1 MNIKIPHK
9 RDLLIYRKNHKNL
22 KGTEKVKC
30 KVKCKIKIDYYAESE
45 NASELLLFRSV
56 GGVARSVLI

>member
-22 KGTEKVKC
+22 KGTE